1 MRVIYIAG
9 TSHSGSTLLDL
20 MLNAHPAI
28 FASGE
33 VLKLNRQLKI
43 KDARRGTH
51 APCSCGAP
59 SLWECQFWPAADRRT
74 RETSGKSLVD
84 LDMLDHTELDAVSA
98 PNAVVFKA
106 MAEVSGKSFV
116 VDSSKLPGRLSYLM
130 RLKNLDVYPGHLV
143 REPKGQINS
152 VVRKHGG
159 FLKHIF
165 RYELIHEQIR
175 RALKSVPHSVVH
187 YEDLV
192 RDPKG
197 TLQSIL
203 QPLGLDFDPRQL
215 DWAEA
220 EKHEVAGNHMR
231 FDARSEL
238 VLDESWRQSLSP
250 LKQRAIE
257 FGTLLSRQTLPKTGA
272 VRQVKTGAV
281 R

>member
-59 SLWECQFWPAADRRT
+59 SLWECRFWPAVDRRT

-116 VDSSKLPGRLSYLM
+116 VDSSKLPGRLSYLTT
-130 RLKNLDVYPGHLV
+130 LK
-143 REPKGQINS
+143 ETS
-152 VVRKHGG
+152 TS
-159 FLKHIF
+159 
-165 RYELIHEQIR
+165 IR
-175 RALKSVPHSVVH
+175 C
-187 YEDLV
+187 
-192 RDPKG
+192 
-197 TLQSIL
+197 IL
-203 QPLGLDFDPRQL
+203 CVSRRG
-215 DWAEA
+215 
-220 EKHEVAGNHMR
+220 
-231 FDARSEL
+231 RSTPWCG
-238 VLDESWRQSLSP
+238 SM
-250 LKQRAIE
+250 
-257 FGTLLSRQTLPKTGA
+257 A
-272 VRQVKTGAV
+272 VFSSTSSAMS
-281 R
+281 